1 MQPEHTGGRESP
13 DAEAVFRFL
22 SASPDF
28 FDRNGDLLAGLR
40 VPHVTGAVS
49 LVEKQV
55 AVLRGKCN
63 RLERGLRDLVGVARD
78 NEQLHARMHA
88 LTQRVISADD
98 AGSLMT
104 LAGDALER
112 DFNACD
118 VRFAVLDRGSRKKSA
133 RVDVDHPRGAAAMAA
148 GASAVELDDAFADVF
163 AAGSATCGMPSAE
176 RLALLVGEG
185 AGAAAQVASA
195 ALVPLAHEG
204 RLGVL
209 MLASRDESRFVAGHG
224 TLFLD
229 QLGETLARR
238 LRGLGVRAR

>member
-1 MQPEHTGGRESP
+1 MQPEHTGASDSP

-28 FDRNGDLLAGLR
+28 FDRNGDLLARLR

-55 AVLRGKCN
+55 SVLRDKCH
-63 RLERGLRDLVGVARD
+63 RLEHGLRDLVGVARD
-78 NEQLHARMHA
+78 NERLHSRMHA
-88 LTQRVISADD
+88 LTQDIISADD
-98 AGSLMT
+98 VGAVMR

-112 DFNACD
+112 DFNAHD
-118 VRFAVLDRGSRKKSA
+118 VRFLFLDRGARRKSA
-133 RVDVDHPRGAAAMAA
+133 RVEPDHPRVAAAAAA
-148 GASAVELDDAFADVF
+148 GTPAEALEAAFADVF
-163 AAGSATCGMPSAE
+163 ETGAAACGMPGAE
-176 RLALLVGEG
+176 RLALLVGAGG
-185 AGAAAQVASA
+185 AAAAQVASA

-204 RLGVL
+204 RLGVM
-209 MLASRDESRFVAGHG
+209 MLSSRDESRFAAGKG

>member
-28 FDRNGDLLAGLR
+28 FDRNGDLLARLR
-40 VPHVTGAVS
+40 VPHATGAVS

-55 AVLRGKCN
+55 AVLRAKCD
-63 RLERGLRDLVGVARD
+63 RLEHGLRDLVGVARD
-78 NEQLHARMHA
+78 NERLHARLHG
-88 LTQRVISADD
+88 LTQQIISAPDVG
-98 AGSLMT
+98 AVMS

-112 DFNACD
+112 DFNASD
-118 VRFAVLDRGSRKKSA
+118 VRFAILDRGSRKKGA
-133 RVDVDHPRGAAAMAA
+133 RVDVGHPRAAAAMAA
-148 GASAVELDDAFADVF
+148 GASPDALEAAFADVLES
-163 AAGSATCGMPSAE
+163 GSATCGLPDAE
-176 RLALLVGEG
+176 RLALLVGTG
-185 AGAAAQVASA
+185 AGAAAHVASA

-204 RLGVL
+204 RLGVA
-209 MLASRDESRFVAGHG
+209 MLASRDESRFVAGKG

-238 LRGLGVRAR
+238 LKGLGVRAR

>member
-1 MQPEHTGGRESP
+1 MQPEHTGASESP

-28 FDRNGDLLAGLR
+28 FDRNGELLARLR

-55 AVLRGKCN
+55 AVLRAKCSH
-63 RLERGLRDLVGVARD
+63 LENGLRDLVGVARD
-78 NEQLHARMHA
+78 NERLHARMHA
-88 LTQRVISADD
+88 LVQELISATDVD
-98 AGSLMT
+98 AVMR

-112 DFNACD
+112 DFNASD
-118 VRFAVLDRGSRKKSA
+118 VRFLLLDRRSRRKSA
-133 RVDVDHPRGAAAMAA
+133 SVDPDHPRAAAAMADGIA
-148 GASAVELDDAFADVF
+148 ADDLETAFADVF
-163 AAGSATCGMPSAE
+163 ESGEAACGMPSAD
-176 RLALLVGEG
+176 RLALLVG
-185 AGAAAQVASA
+185 ASPAAAAGVASA

-204 RLGVL
+204 RLGVM
-209 MLASRDESRFVAGHG
+209 MLASRDESRFVAGKG